1 VCIKP
6 FDKASDNTEER
17 EEMNLDADD
26 FVTASELREFV
37 YCQRSWFLA
46 RQGFQVSAQAQRAMD
61 AGVAF
66 HETRAA
72 AAEKGND
79 PRPLRWAG
87 TLAVIAILLLL
98 LTKLFGH

>member
-1 VCIKP
+1 MEDGGGTNPGV
-6 FDKASDNTEER
+6 NE
-17 EEMNLDADD
+17 

-46 RQGFQVSAQAQRAMD
+46 RQGLQVSAEAQKAMD
-61 AGVAF
+61 AGVVF
-66 HETRAA
+66 HEERAA

-87 TLAVIAILLLL
+87 TLAVVAILLLL
-98 LTKLFGH
+98 VMKLFGH